1 MPDVVP
7 FGHFA
12 MEDVCHKVHREVAS
26 SALVLLS
33 VVAPE
38 ESDPGRRGAQSR

>member
-7 FGHFA
+7 FGHA
-12 MEDVCHKVHREVAS
+12 MKDVCKVHREVAS

-38 ESDPGRRGAQSR
+38 ESDPGRRVL